1 VTAKA
6 PVWGWM
12 MGSTAN
18 GIWENYHMA
27 SEHMNI
33 ATSFLR
39 KKFLKMAYLL
49 QIFLQ
54 FD

>member
-1 VTAKA
+1 MD
-6 PVWGWM
+6 PVRGWM

-33 ATSFLR
+33 ATSFL
-39 KKFLKMAYLL
+39 KELYKNGKFATNFFA
-49 QIFLQ
+49 I
-54 FD
+54 